1 MKLIVEPEAGA
12 SPILAA
18 IKQARKSIDVVI
30 FRVDRMDICDALAT
44 SVRHGVNVR
53 ALIAHRN
60 SGGQRSLRKLEMRLL
75 DSGATVTRTAD
86 DLVRYHG
93 KLMIVDQ
100 RVLHL
105 YGFNFTWLDMKR
117 TRSFGII
124 TRNRRLVD
132 EALKLFE
139 ADSGRQRYTPG
150 CDRFVVSPENAR
162 ERLTAFIAGA
172 RKQLLIY
179 DPKLTDPTLARK
191 VLERLKAGLDVRIIG
206 KVGKAHS
213 LTAAKYAGARLH
225 VRAIVRDGHWAFLG
239 SQSLRKLELDKR
251 REVGLIVDN
260 PSVVRGIQDVFEKDW
275 AQTATGAKS
284 TDHDAAQDRDAINAR
299 SAPQVAG

>member
-18 IKQARKSIDVVI
+18 IKQAPKSIDVVI
-30 FRVDRMDICDALAT
+30 FRVDRVDICAALAA
-44 SVRHGVNVR
+44 SVKHGVNVR

-60 SGGQRSLRKLEMRLL
+60 SGGQQSLRKLEMRLL

-117 TRSFGII
+117 SRSFGII
-124 TRNRRLVD
+124 TRNRRLVE

-139 ADSGRQRYTPG
+139 ADSARQRYAPG

-172 RKQLLIY
+172 RRQLLIY
-179 DPKLTDPTLARK
+179 DPKLTDPSLARK

-206 KVGKAHS
+206 KVGKAHP

-225 VRAIVRDGHWAFLG
+225 VRAIVRDGNRAFLG

-251 REVGLIVDN
+251 REVGLIVDD
-260 PSVVRGIQDVFEKDW
+260 PSVVRGIQEVFEKDW
-275 AQTATGAKS
+275 AQTAAGTKS
-284 TDHDAAQDRDAINAR
+284 AAHDAAEDRGGINAP
-299 SAPQVAG
+299 SEPQVAG